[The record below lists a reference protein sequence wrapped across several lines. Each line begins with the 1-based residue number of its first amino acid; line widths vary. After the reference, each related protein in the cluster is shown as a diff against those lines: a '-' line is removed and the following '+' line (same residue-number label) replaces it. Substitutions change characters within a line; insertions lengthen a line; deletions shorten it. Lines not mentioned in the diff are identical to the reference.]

1 MGTNIPP
8 DEWANVRA
16 ARRRGMPQ
24 FERYFSV
31 EEANDLLPELRRL
44 LAGIRDVRQSLVIE
58 WERAQPVLKAAGSNG
73 GGKEASGYVSDL
85 TRLNALLQ
93 ELNRQGVLIKDFDRG
108 LVDFPH
114 WRDGQEVLLC
124 WDLSEESVQ
133 FWHDLESGYAGR
145 EPI

>member
-1 MGTNIPP
+1 
-8 DEWANVRA
+8 
-16 ARRRGMPQ
+16 MPQ

-31 EEANDLLPELRRL
+31 EEANDLLTELRRL
-44 LAGIRDVRQSLVIE
+44 LAGIREVRHSLVIE

-93 ELNRQGVLIKDFDRG
+93 DLTRQGVIIKDFDRG

-114 WRDGQEVLLC
+114 WRDGREVFLC
-124 WDLSEESVQ
+124 WELAEDRVR

>member
-1 MGTNIPP
+1 
-8 DEWANVRA
+8 
-16 ARRRGMPQ
+16 MPQ

-44 LAGIRDVRQSLVIE
+44 LAGVREVRHSLVVE

-93 ELNRQGVLIKDFDRG
+93 DLTRQGVIIRDFDRG

-114 WRDGQEVLLC
+114 WREGREVFLC
-124 WDLSEESVQ
+124 WELAEDRIR
-133 FWHDLESGYAGR
+133 FWHDMDSGYAGR

>member
-1 MGTNIPP
+1 
-8 DEWANVRA
+8 
-16 ARRRGMPQ
+16 MPQ
-24 FERYFSV
+24 FEKHFSV

-44 LAGIRDVRQSLVIE
+44 LAGVREVRHSLVVE

-73 GGKEASGYVSDL
+73 GGKEASGYVGDL

-93 ELNRQGVLIKDFDRG
+93 DLNGRGVIIKDFDRG

-114 WRDGQEVLLC
+114 WREGREVFLC
-124 WDLSEESVQ
+124 WELAEDHVR

>member
-1 MGTNIPP
+1 
-8 DEWANVRA
+8 
-16 ARRRGMPQ
+16 
-24 FERYFSV
+24 V

-44 LAGIRDVRQSLVIE
+44 LGGIRDVRKSLVVE
-58 WERAQPVLKAAGSNG
+58 WERAQPVLKAAGTNG
-73 GGKEASGYVSDL
+73 GGEEASGYVSDL

-114 WRDGQEVLLC
+114 WRDGREVLLC
-124 WDLSEESVQ
+124 WELSEERVR
-133 FWHDLESGYAGR
+133 FWHDVESGFAGR

>member
-1 MGTNIPP
+1 
-8 DEWANVRA
+8 
-16 ARRRGMPQ
+16 MPQ

-31 EEANDLLPELRRL
+31 EEANDLLPDLRRL
-44 LAGIRDVRQSLVIE
+44 LGGIREVRHSLVVE
-58 WERAQPVLKAAGSNG
+58 WERAQPVLKAAATNG
-73 GGKEASGYVSDL
+73 GGQEASGYVSDL

-93 ELNRQGVLIKDFDRG
+93 DLIRRGVIIKDFDRG

-114 WRDGQEVLLC
+114 WREGREVFLC
-124 WDLSEESVQ
+124 WELAEERVR

>member
-1 MGTNIPP
+1 
-8 DEWANVRA
+8 
-16 ARRRGMPQ
+16 MPQ

-44 LAGIRDVRQSLVIE
+44 LTGIREVRHSLVVE

-93 ELNRQGVLIKDFDRG
+93 DLTRQGVIIKDFDRG

-114 WRDGQEVLLC
+114 WRDGREVFLC
-124 WDLSEESVQ
+124 WELAEDRVR

>member
-1 MGTNIPP
+1 
-8 DEWANVRA
+8 
-16 ARRRGMPQ
+16 MPQ
-24 FERYFSV
+24 FEKHFSV

-44 LAGIRDVRQSLVIE
+44 LAGIQKVRDSLVVE

-93 ELNRQGVLIKDFDRG
+93 DLNRRGVLIKDFDRG

-114 WRDGQEVLLC
+114 WREGREVFLC
-124 WDLSEESVQ
+124 WELSEESVR
-133 FWHDLESGYAGR
+133 FWHDLDSGYAGR

>member
-1 MGTNIPP
+1 
-8 DEWANVRA
+8 
-16 ARRRGMPQ
+16 MPQ

-44 LAGIRDVRQSLVIE
+44 LAGVREVRHSLVVE
-58 WERAQPVLKAAGSNG
+58 WERAQPVLKAAGTNG

-93 ELNRQGVLIKDFDRG
+93 DLTRRGVIIKDFDRG

-114 WRDGQEVLLC
+114 WRDGREVLLC
-124 WDLSEESVQ
+124 WELAEDRVR